1 MCVLREPMTPKRSV
15 LRDKLGREIK
25 IAQYKFVSTQAS
37 VESTRLSLT
46 GVVWLE
52 SESSERDRESPFI
65 PPERVDG

>member
-1 MCVLREPMTPKRSV
+1 MCVLRELMTAKRSV

-25 IAQYKFVSTQAS
+25 IAQYKCVSTQAS

-52 SESSERDRESPFI
+52 SESRERDRESPFI